1 MLKFT
6 YILQVMM
13 FWLIFSVMNNIIGIQ
28 YLSAKRKDQFYLM
41 AFILG
46 ALSTVLLNFV
56 LIPKFL
62 IDGIVS
68 AMIVGEIILTLAMI
82 VLIKGKKL

>member
-1 MLKFT
+1 
-6 YILQVMM
+6 
-13 FWLIFSVMNNIIGIQ
+13 
-28 YLSAKRKDQFYLM
+28 M